1 MNRFFLPVLLLLGAC
16 TFELSGSGTPLEV
29 VVSEYPAEVARGGS
43 FEVTVDVL
51 RVTEPLEVAVT
62 KPEGVEVAETVGP
75 SYAVLTVAVGA
86 EVPPTAQTVT
96 VELRSGEARA
106 QLALG
111 FTVTGEVGASGVGEP
126 GVRRPR
132 VFRDG
137 AAPRPAGEV
146 P

>member
-1 MNRFFLPVLLLLGAC
+1 MSRTVLATLLLLGAC

-29 VVSEYPAEVARGGS
+29 VVSDYPAEMARGET

-62 KPEGVEVAETVGP
+62 KPEDVEVAETVGP

-86 EVPPTAQTVT
+86 EVPEAAQTVT

-111 FTVTGEVGASGVGEP
+111 FTVTGEGGVDDFGTSGRG
-126 GVRRPR
+126 
-132 VFRDG
+132 D
-137 AAPRPAGEV
+137 
-146 P
+146 